1 MRVFKLK
8 CICYK
13 DQARSPPSTV
23 ISLLFSYKF
32 SLTVPNTLFSN
43 IRLAVITA
51 RVKIAKG
58 CFFGICQRRFYCEK
72 GEGKQTKLRRLT
84 RREQR

>member
-51 RVKIAKG
+51 RVEIAKG
-58 CFFGICQRRFYCEK
+58 CFLAFVNEDSTARRVKGSKQSCED
-72 GEGKQTKLRRLT
+72 
-84 RREQR
+84 